1 MRLEIHQ
8 RKSIDAKRPSGA
20 TSFRS
25 EYDKPERKR
34 GARLMLGESVVSA
47 VVNGINGN
55 FMGAFALKLGAS
67 TLQMGW
73 FSAMA
78 ELFSACSQLM
88 APRVVGWMHGRKRMV
103 ITTALVSALPWGL
116 IALTPVLPESFRVWA
131 FMLVAS
137 LALSLLIM
145 ADPAWGSWIS
155 DLVHLSRR
163 GRYMGLRG
171 SMVTLVSVVIGMS
184 GAVMLDRLE
193 GAVMWG
199 FAVAFVIALIARL
212 VSAILYT
219 QVVDPRPDIRLR
231 PGVAP
236 WHLFDHMGET
246 KLGRYN
252 LFILLFHFSMGFA
265 SPFFSVYLIR
275 DIGVSYT
282 TFVGLGVA
290 SNFAVVLTMPF
301 WGRIAD
307 KKGNLFVLGIGAASV
322 AFWPIMFIAVSQ
334 IWYLYMVHI
343 IIGVLSAGWGLAV
356 LNFVLENSDEADR
369 PAAIGAFRAMAS
381 LGLFSG
387 TIIAGV
393 LATRVPTILTYQ
405 IATMFL
411 ISGAMRLISVA
422 ALLPRIAG
430 KPAPAQVA
438 EVKPV
443 VLTRGRD

>member
-1 MRLEIHQ
+1 
-8 RKSIDAKRPSGA
+8 
-20 TSFRS
+20 
-25 EYDKPERKR
+25 
-34 GARLMLGESVVSA
+34 MLGESVVSA
-47 VVNGINGN
+47 VVQGINGN

-78 ELFSACSQLM
+78 ELCSAFSQLM
-88 APRVVGWMHGRKRMV
+88 SPRVVGWMHGRKKMI
-103 ITTALVSALPWGL
+103 ITTAIVSALPWGL
-116 IALTPVLPESFRVWA
+116 IAMTPSLPEEYRVWA
-131 FMLVAS
+131 FMVVAS

-145 ADPAWGSWIS
+145 SDPAWGSWIT
-155 DLVHLSRR
+155 DLVHTSRR

-171 SMVTLVSVVIGMS
+171 SMVTLVSVVIGLS
-184 GAVMLDRLE
+184 GAFMLDRLH

-199 FAVAFVIALIARL
+199 FAIAFVIALIARL
-212 VSAILYT
+212 VSALLFT

-236 WHLFDHMGET
+236 WHLFDHMGAT

-252 LFILLFHFSMGFA
+252 LFILVFHFSMGFA

-275 DIGVSYT
+275 DLGVSYT
-282 TFVGLGVA
+282 TFVTLGVV
-290 SNFAVVLTMPF
+290 SNIAVVLTMPF

-322 AFWPIMFIAVSQ
+322 AVWPVMFIAVSE
-334 IWYLYMVHI
+334 IWYLYAVHI

-356 LNFVLENSDEADR
+356 LNFVLESADEADR
-369 PAAIGAFRAMAS
+369 PAAVGAFRAMAS

-387 TIIAGV
+387 TIISGV
-393 LATRVPTILTYQ
+393 LATRMPTILTYQ

-411 ISGAMRLISVA
+411 ISGGMRLVSVA
-422 ALLPRIAG
+422 VLLPRVAG
-430 KPAPAQVA
+430 KKDTDAAPAKPAVA
-438 EVKPV
+438 AQ
-443 VLTRGRD
+443 GGD